1 MNVAVGTSYIL
12 ISTYVVNIII
22 KTKTERY
29 YTTVKSI
36 RGIGGV
42 CLLQI
47 GNLSKLSTCLKVIF
61 LGQRGIIKC
70 SFVRQIFFCVKNYY

>member
-29 YTTVKSI
+29 YTTVKI
-36 RGIGGV
+36 RV
-42 CLLQI
+42 
-47 GNLSKLSTCLKVIF
+47 
-61 LGQRGIIKC
+61 
-70 SFVRQIFFCVKNYY
+70 YEE